1 MQLKLDSFLDYD
13 FLGQIGISPCGEKI
27 VFVLGKANLKKNGYD
42 KQIWLYEKKSQSY
55 RPFTSKEID
64 GFYGFDGDSL
74 IFTAK
79 RKREK
84 EEDEKKSFYTSDLY
98 YLPLEGGEAQFLAE
112 LPFIP
117 SKVKS
122 LNDDE
127 LIFMGTWKKAEEDTK
142 KLEDK
147 TRRAAL
153 EASVKVIDE
162 IPYWFNGRGF
172 INKVRS
178 RLFKYTKST
187 GEVQVLT
194 GEFTNVLDFDLAPG
208 REEVAFLATS
218 YTDVMETFQELY
230 TLNLASGEVRQLRD
244 DLKFRYSFF
253 SYLNEDKLVFTGS
266 DGKIHGNNQD
276 QDIYTLDRKT
286 LEARRISPEN
296 WDVSIGS
303 SVGSDNRLIG
313 GLSLKVDSGKLYFS
327 TTEFDHSYLNVID
340 EKGKLT
346 RLTTS
351 RGSVDSF
358 DVSKGQIYAV
368 LMRELKLQEIYEIKD
383 GQEIQITELNKENE
397 KLERARLDE
406 FDFKLNGLDYTGYVL
421 LPSNFDENKKYP
433 GILTIHGGPKASY
446 GTVFFHELHYFA
458 QRGYI
463 VFFTNPRGSDG
474 RGRAFSDI
482 RGKYGTI
489 DYENL
494 MDFTDLV
501 LERYPQIDQA
511 KVGVMGGSYGGFMT
525 NWIIGHTHRFAAA
538 CSQRSIS
545 NWVSKFGITD
555 IGYYF
560 NSDQQQATPWDNFE
574 HFWEVSPL
582 KHAPNA
588 KTPTLL
594 IHSDEDH
601 RCHYS
606 CSMQMHTALKL
617 HGVKSRFV
625 LFHGENHELS
635 RSGKPKERI
644 RRLKEIEDWFD
655 IYLMDKEVE
664 VLG

>member
-13 FLGQIGISPCGEKI
+13 FLGQVEITPSGEDFL
-27 VFVLGKANLKKNGYD
+27 FVLGKANLENNGYD
-42 KQIWLYEKKSQSY
+42 RQIWIYEKNAQKA
-55 RPFTSKEID
+55 RPFTTKEID
-64 GFYGFDGDSL
+64 GFFGFDGENL
-74 IFTAK
+74 LFTAK
-79 RKREK
+79 RKRKVEDK
-84 EEDEKKSFYTSDLY
+84 EEKSFFSSDLY
-98 YLPLEGGEAQFLAE
+98 TLSLEGGEAQFLE
-112 LPFIP
+112 KLPFKPI
-117 SKVKS
+117 KVKS
-122 LNDDE
+122 LNEDE
-127 LIFMGTWKKAEEDTK
+127 LIFLGTWKKPEEETK
-142 KLEDK
+142 DLEDK
-147 TRRAAL
+147 TRKAAL

-172 INKVRS
+172 INKVRN
-178 RLFKYTKST
+178 RIFKYTKST
-187 GEVQVLT
+187 GQFKALT
-194 GEFTNVLDFDLAPG
+194 DEYCNVYDFDLAPG
-208 REEVAFLATS
+208 KEEVAYLGTS
-218 YTDVMETFQELY
+218 YTDVMETFQDLHL
-230 TLNLASGEVRQLRD
+230 LNLESGEDRILREES
-244 DLKFRYSFF
+244 KFHYSYFA
-253 SYLNEDKLVFTGS
+253 YLNEDSLVFTGS
-266 DGKIHGNNQD
+266 DGHIHGNNQD
-276 QDIYTLDRKT
+276 HDIYLINRKS
-286 LEARRISPEN
+286 LEEKRISPDK
-296 WDVSIGS
+296 WDLSLGS

-313 GLSLKVDSGKLYFS
+313 GHSIKVDSGKLYFT

-340 EKGKLT
+340 EKGSIEKLT
-346 RLTTS
+346 KNG
-351 RGSVDSF
+351 GSVDSF
-358 DVSKGQIYAV
+358 DVKNGKIFAV

-383 GQEIQITELNKENE
+383 GEEIQLTNLNEENE
-397 KLERARLDE
+397 KLDRAKLEE
-406 FDFKLNGLDYTGYVL
+406 FDFSLNDFDYRGYVL
-421 LPSNFDENKKYP
+421 LPKDFDENKKYP
-433 GILTIHGGPKASY
+433 GILSIHGGPKASY

-474 RGRAFSDI
+474 RGRDFSDI

-494 MDFTDLV
+494 MDFTDQV
-501 LERYPQIDQA
+501 LERYPQIDVD
-511 KVGVMGGSYGGFMT
+511 KLGVMGGSYGGFMT

-606 CSMQMHTALKL
+606 CAMQMHTALKL
-617 HGVKSRFV
+617 HGVESRFV

-655 IYLMDKEVE
+655 HYLMGRDVE
-664 VLG
+664 ILG